1 MKLLSVLGSLLCAS
15 IAFAGPVVEKRVP
28 DQGFENPELNAR
40 AQSYF
45 LNQKSKAYAVAGDKF
60 PGLDFGIGESYAG
73 LLPITDDPN
82 EKRKLFFWFFPAAQN
97 NVSHE
102 VTIWLNGGPGCS
114 SLLGLLS
121 ENGPFLWPKGMNAPI
136 KNTYSWTN
144 LTNMLWVEQPVGVGY
159 APGFPTITNEQDL
172 AKQFLGFYKNSL
184 DLFQLY
190 NWKTYLTG
198 ESYAGMYVPYIAH
211 AILSSKDKKHF
222 NLGGISI
229 NNPVIGEDSLH
240 QQIPM
245 VPYVKHYNNILF
257 YNDTFLQQ
265 QEKLNKDCG
274 YADYYDKY
282 FKFPPP
288 KGPFPDVN
296 DPYYDSPDE
305 KCDIQGRFFNASA
318 YTNPCF
324 SPYHIT
330 EMCPFVSSPL
340 GPMDTGNEEQPGAQV
355 YFDRADVKKAL
366 HVDPKTKWTMCTEN
380 GVFSDGKGSYGDDMS
395 YPPAINGILKSIIE
409 ATNNVLIGSG
419 DLDMLIPTNGTLL
432 TIQNVTWNGV
442 QGFSQYPNRPLV
454 IPIYVDPHTW
464 STAGGLLQGRWIK
477 ERGLTFYTAHIAGHE
492 LPGYAKSVGFRQLQ
506 VLLGHIK
513 DFDSKEK
520 FPEPQFGGAPGHDNS
535 APAPAPKSRMQTQ
548 VDRLR
553 KSHKHSY
560 GQKKRE
566 L

>member
-1 MKLLSVLGSLLCAS
+1 
-15 IAFAGPVVEKRVP
+15 
-28 DQGFENPELNAR
+28 
-40 AQSYF
+40 
-45 LNQKSKAYAVAGDKF
+45 
-60 PGLDFGIGESYAG
+60 
-73 LLPITDDPN
+73 
-82 EKRKLFFWFFPAAQN
+82 
-97 NVSHE
+97 
-102 VTIWLNGGPGCS
+102 
-114 SLLGLLS
+114 
-121 ENGPFLWPKGMNAPI
+121 
-136 KNTYSWTN
+136 
-144 LTNMLWVEQPVGVGY
+144 
-159 APGFPTITNEQDL
+159 
-172 AKQFLGFYKNSL
+172 
-184 DLFQLY
+184 
-190 NWKTYLTG
+190 
-198 ESYAGMYVPYIAH
+198 
-211 AILSSKDKKHF
+211 
-222 NLGGISI
+222 
-229 NNPVIGEDSLH
+229 
-240 QQIPM
+240 
-245 VPYVKHYNNILF
+245 
-257 YNDTFLQQ
+257 
-265 QEKLNKDCG
+265 
-274 YADYYDKY
+274 
-282 FKFPPP
+282 
-288 KGPFPDVN
+288 
-296 DPYYDSPDE
+296 
-305 KCDIQGRFFNASA
+305 
-318 YTNPCF
+318 
-324 SPYHIT
+324 
-330 EMCPFVSSPL
+330 MCPFVSSPL